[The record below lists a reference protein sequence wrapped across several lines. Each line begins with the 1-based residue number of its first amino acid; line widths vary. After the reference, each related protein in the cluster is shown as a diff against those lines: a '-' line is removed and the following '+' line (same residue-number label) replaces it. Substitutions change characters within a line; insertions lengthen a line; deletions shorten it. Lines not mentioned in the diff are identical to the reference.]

1 MNLATTRPME
11 PRSESSLPS
20 SGHPDQNGA
29 GARQSA
35 TEPAAANAG
44 ERGDASAFDL
54 SCDDLALLDFI
65 LADEDAPNG
74 GHSEHAVSEL
84 VRRYQHSLQVYAW
97 RLTGDRQLAED
108 VVQEVFVTLLTE
120 LERLMPIRYLRA
132 LLFRMTTNR
141 CLNARR
147 SRTRRREVSLEV
159 NSGRPGET
167 SMAIGSVLASD
178 EAPVNAQLDHAELT
192 DLVLDA
198 LDDLPGRQRSAWVL
212 KVLEHRPYTEIAEIL
227 DTTVGNCE
235 VLVHRAARR
244 LSVNRQLQRFM
255 APGD

>member
-1 MNLATTRPME
+1 MQPRPHTQS
-11 PRSESSLPS
+11 P
-20 SGHPDQNGA
+20 A
-29 GARQSA
+29 GK
-35 TEPAAANAG
+35 P
-44 ERGDASAFDL
+44 RGDDADRAIAADDAAEAGSSFDAG
-54 SCDDLALLDFI
+54 CDDQVLLAAIIAADTDTPDGPGHGD
-65 LADEDAPNG
+65 LAVA
-74 GHSEHAVSEL
+74 EL
-84 VRRYQHSLQVYAW
+84 VRRYQSSLQVYAW

-108 VVQEVFVTLLTE
+108 LVQEVFVTLLTE

-167 SMAIGSVLASD
+167 SMAIGSVLAT
-178 EAPVNAQLDHAELT
+178 EERPVSAQLDHSELT

-198 LDDLPGRQRSAWVL
+198 LDELPGRQRSAWVL
-212 KVLEHRPYTEIAEIL
+212 KVLEHRPYSEIAEIL

-244 LSVNRQLQRFM
+244 MSVNRALQKFIS
-255 APGD
+255 PG